1 MKTLITGGGG
11 FVGSEIIRKWQTNN
25 KESLVVLEK
34 NSEYLDKLSY
44 TRNEM
49 ELIHGDSSDLDLL
62 NSIFSKDNISRVIHL
77 AANSDIKGGSS
88 NTGPDFH
95 DTLKTSVALAEIL
108 EFHRI
113 SNLYFASTSAVYGDK
128 VSPILM
134 RESIIKSPISNYGWA
149 KLASEKI
156 LEGAATKLGF
166 TLKIIRFPNV
176 VGPNPTHG
184 ILFDFK
190 NKLKANS
197 NELVVLGDG
206 NQNKPYIHVN
216 DLTDVI
222 LHLIGMESK
231 SDFKYFNE
239 INIGPGDT
247 IKVKE
252 IVDIVLEISGLKP
265 NIKWGSK
272 SSGWEGDI
280 PSYNYGDEL
289 PREFAEI
296 EVRNSKDAV
305 KDAFTEWWNS

>member
-11 FVGSEIIRKWQTNN
+11 FVGSEIIRKWQANTNG
-25 KESLVVLEK
+25 SIVVLEK
-34 NSEYLDKLSY
+34 NSEYLENLSFSKNKL
-44 TRNEM
+44 
-49 ELIHGDSSDLDLL
+49 ELIHGDSSNLDLL
-62 NSIFSKDNISRVIHL
+62 NTIFSKNQIHRVIHL
-77 AANSDIKGGSS
+77 AANSDIKSGSS

-113 SNLYFASTSAVYGDK
+113 SNLYFASSSAVYGDT
-128 VSPILM
+128 VGPILLN
-134 RESIIKSPISNYGWA
+134 EPLIKSPISNYGWA
-149 KLASEKI
+149 KLASEKV
-156 LEGAATKLGF
+156 LEGAAIKLGF

-197 NELVVLGDG
+197 SELVVLGDG
-206 NQNKPYIHVN
+206 NQSKPFIHVN

-222 LHLIGMESK
+222 LHLISMESNSDLK
-231 SDFKYFNE
+231 SFNE

-247 IKVKE
+247 ITVKK
-252 IVDIVLEISGLKP
+252 IVDIVLEITGLNP
-265 NIKWGSK
+265 NINWGSK
-272 SSGWEGDI
+272 PSGWEGDV

-296 EVRNSKDAV
+296 EIRNSKDAV
-305 KDAFTEWWNS
+305 TDAFTEWWER